1 MWLNNKRKEDYM
13 NLSKTQEHF
22 QKVLAKA
29 QKERAKRQ
37 NSIPH
42 TNYLGVKSFTLE
54 WIIFEIQTMTDA
66 VNQLKQSNGDT
77 NLVTFADVERVEAQ
91 ACGHSDY
98 SRKFAFYCSEL
109 INKSSETV
117 AHNAC

>member
-1 MWLNNKRKEDYM
+1 M
-13 NLSKTQEHF
+13 NLAKTQEYF

-37 NSIPH
+37 DRVSH
-42 TNYLGVKSFTLE
+42 TNYLGVKSFTLG
-54 WIIFEIQTMTDA
+54 WIVFEIQAMTDA
-66 VNQLKQSNGDT
+66 VNAMKKANGDT

-98 SRKFAFYCSEL
+98 SRKFALYCSEL
-109 INKSSETV
+109 VHKTAETV
-117 AHNAC
+117 AYNAC